1 MDIHLGCEPKNN
13 PIIDKKRK
21 DMTLN
26 EELAKNSRF
35 VTDLPLCEVRIQNE
49 ARFPWILL
57 VPKCDNIEEIIDLS
71 VEDQEQLLKELRM
84 ASKVMQEAFDAD
96 KLNVGALGNI
106 VRQLHVH
113 VIARYE
119 TDLAWPNPVWGYFEL
134 STQYGADALERRIT
148 LIKDA
153 FEKQL

>member
-1 MDIHLGCEPKNN
+1 
-13 PIIDKKRK
+13 
-21 DMTLN
+21 MTLN
-26 EELAKNSRF
+26 EELAKNSRLI
-35 VTDLPLCEVRIQNE
+35 TDLPLCEVRIQNE

-57 VPKCDNIEEIIDLS
+57 VPKRDNVAEIIDLTQ
-71 VEDQEQLLKELRM
+71 EDQEQLLKELCI
-84 ASKVMQEAFDAD
+84 ASKVMQTSFNAD
-96 KLNVGALGNI
+96 KLNIGALGNI

-134 STQYGADALERRIT
+134 STQYGADALERRIK

-153 FEKQL
+153 FDQHM

>member
-1 MDIHLGCEPKNN
+1 
-13 PIIDKKRK
+13 
-21 DMTLN
+21 MTLN

-35 VTDLPLCEVRIQNE
+35 VTDLALCEVRIQNE
-49 ARFPWILL
+49 ARFPWIIL
-57 VPKCDNIEEIIDLS
+57 VPKRDNIEEITDLTI
-71 VEDQEQLLKELRM
+71 EDQEQLLKELRM
-84 ASKVMQEAFDAD
+84 ASHVMQEAFNAD
-96 KLNVGALGNI
+96 KLNIGALGNI

-148 LIKDA
+148 LIKDGFDKLA
-153 FEKQL
+153 

>member
-1 MDIHLGCEPKNN
+1 MI
-13 PIIDKKRK
+13 
-21 DMTLN
+21 LN

-57 VPKCDNIEEIIDLS
+57 IPKRDNIVEIIDLS
-71 VEDQEQLLKELRM
+71 IEDQEQLLKELRI
-84 ASKVMQEAFDAD
+84 ASKVMQESFDAD
-96 KLNVGALGNI
+96 KLNIGALGNI
-106 VRQLHVH
+106 VKQLHVH

-148 LIKDA
+148 LIRDA
-153 FEKQL
+153 FNKHA

>member
-1 MDIHLGCEPKNN
+1 MI
-13 PIIDKKRK
+13 
-21 DMTLN
+21 LN

-57 VPKCDNIEEIIDLS
+57 IPKRDNIVEIIDLS
-71 VEDQEQLLKELRM
+71 IEDQEQLLKELRI
-84 ASKVMQEAFDAD
+84 ASKVMQESFDAD
-96 KLNVGALGNI
+96 KLNIGALGNI
-106 VRQLHVH
+106 VKQLHVH

-148 LIKDA
+148 LIRDV
-153 FEKQL
+153 

>member
-1 MDIHLGCEPKNN
+1 
-13 PIIDKKRK
+13 
-21 DMTLN
+21 MTLN

-57 VPKCDNIEEIIDLS
+57 VPKRDNIEEIVDLS

-84 ASKVMQEAFDAD
+84 ASKVMQESFDAD
-96 KLNVGALGNI
+96 KLNIGALGNI

-153 FEKQL
+153 FDKLV

>member
-1 MDIHLGCEPKNN
+1 MI
-13 PIIDKKRK
+13 
-21 DMTLN
+21 LN

-57 VPKCDNIEEIIDLS
+57 IPKRDNIVEIIDLS
-71 VEDQEQLLKELRM
+71 IEDQEQLLKELRI
-84 ASKVMQEAFDAD
+84 ASKVMQESFNAD
-96 KLNVGALGNI
+96 KLNIGALGNI
-106 VRQLHVH
+106 VKQLHVH

-148 LIKDA
+148 LIRDA
-153 FEKQL
+153 FNKHA

>member
-1 MDIHLGCEPKNN
+1 
-13 PIIDKKRK
+13 
-21 DMTLN
+21 MTLN

-35 VTDLPLCEVRIQNE
+35 VTDLALCEVRIQNE
-49 ARFPWILL
+49 ARFPWIIL
-57 VPKCDNIEEIIDLS
+57 VPKRDNIEEITDLTI
-71 VEDQEQLLKELRM
+71 EDQEQLLKELRM
-84 ASKVMQEAFDAD
+84 ASNVMQEAFNAD
-96 KLNVGALGNI
+96 KLNIGALGNI

-148 LIKDA
+148 LIKDGFDNLA
-153 FEKQL
+153 

>member
-1 MDIHLGCEPKNN
+1 
-13 PIIDKKRK
+13 
-21 DMTLN
+21 MTLN

-35 VTDLPLCEVRIQNE
+35 VTDLALCEVRIQNE
-49 ARFPWILL
+49 ARFPWIIL
-57 VPKCDNIEEIIDLS
+57 VPKRDNIEEITDLTI
-71 VEDQEQLLKELRM
+71 EDQEQLLKELRM
-84 ASKVMQEAFDAD
+84 ASNVMQEAFNAD
-96 KLNVGALGNI
+96 KLNIGALGNI

-148 LIKDA
+148 LIKDGFDKLA
-153 FEKQL
+153 

>member
-1 MDIHLGCEPKNN
+1 MI
-13 PIIDKKRK
+13 
-21 DMTLN
+21 LN

-57 VPKCDNIEEIIDLS
+57 IPKRDNIVEIIDLS
-71 VEDQEQLLKELRM
+71 IEDQEQLLKELRI
-84 ASKVMQEAFDAD
+84 ASKVMQESFEAD
-96 KLNVGALGNI
+96 KLNIGALGNI
-106 VRQLHVH
+106 VKQLHVH

-148 LIKDA
+148 LIREA
-153 FEKQL
+153 FNKYA

>member
-1 MDIHLGCEPKNN
+1 
-13 PIIDKKRK
+13 
-21 DMTLN
+21 MTLN

-57 VPKCDNIEEIIDLS
+57 VPKRDNVEEIIDLS

-113 VIARYE
+113 VIARYK

>member
-1 MDIHLGCEPKNN
+1 MQ
-13 PIIDKKRK
+13 
-21 DMTLN
+21 LN

-49 ARFPWILL
+49 ARFPWIILI
-57 VPKCDNIEEIIDLS
+57 PKRDNVAEIIDLS
-71 VEDQEQLLKELRM
+71 IEDQEQLLKELRM
-84 ASKVMQEAFDAD
+84 ASNVMQSAFNAD
-96 KLNVGALGNI
+96 KLNIGALGNI
-106 VRQLHVH
+106 VRQLHLH

-134 STQYGADALERRIT
+134 STQYASDALSRRIA

-153 FEKQL
+153 FDELA

>member
-57 VPKCDNIEEIIDLS
+57 VPKRDNIEEIIDLS

-84 ASKVMQEAFDAD
+84 ASKVMQEAFNAD

>member
-1 MDIHLGCEPKNN
+1 MQ
-13 PIIDKKRK
+13 
-21 DMTLN
+21 LN

-49 ARFPWILL
+49 ARFPWIILI
-57 VPKCDNIEEIIDLS
+57 PKRDNVAEIIDLS
-71 VEDQEQLLKELRM
+71 IEDQEQLLKELRM
-84 ASKVMQEAFDAD
+84 ASKVMQSAFNAD
-96 KLNVGALGNI
+96 KLNIGALGNI

-119 TDLAWPNPVWGYFEL
+119 ADLAWPNPVWGYFEL
-134 STQYGADALERRIT
+134 STQYASDALSRRIA

-153 FEKQL
+153 FDELA